1 MVLVFD
7 VYADLAMFRK
17 PYTTT
22 SLVSFPFPPP
32 TAVAGLIGAIVGLD
46 HGGAQGAWRADYWRH
61 FSGSRIALS
70 LKKPPSWMTTTV
82 NLIKY
87 KSPSGDMREH
97 IQAKHQLLKKPIY
110 RIYFNGGELY
120 PELKKRL
127 MRNEF
132 VFTPYLGAAWAL
144 AEIDFCGEFAAEEI
158 VEVESEVDTVVPM
171 LEGVKIDVLRSGAIH
186 RELVPFRLDE
196 ERRLKETVN
205 VIYQEQQ
212 REKKIWLK
220 DKGNL
225 TLSRVGEE
233 KVAWFAN
240 W

>member
-7 VYADLAMFRK
+7 VSADLAMFRK

-32 TAVAGLIGAIVGLD
+32 TAVAGLIGAVVGMD
-46 HGGAQGAWRADYWRH
+46 HGAAQGSWRADFWRH
-61 FSGSRIALS
+61 FSGSSIS
-70 LKKPPSWMTTTV
+70 LRLKRAPSWLTTAV
-82 NLIKY
+82 NLIKFKY
-87 KSPSGDMREH
+87 PSGDMREH
-97 IQAKHQLLKKPIY
+97 IQAKHQLLKKPAY
-110 RIYFNGGELY
+110 RIYFKGGELY

-127 MRNEF
+127 TRKEF

-144 AEIDFCGEFAAEEI
+144 AEIDFCGEFPAEEI
-158 VEVESEVDTVVPM
+158 TEEESWVDTVVPV
-171 LEGVKIDVLRSGAIH
+171 LEGVKVDVLRSGAIH

-205 VIYQEQQ
+205 VVYQELQK
-212 REKKIWLK
+212 EKKLWLK
-220 DKGNL
+220 HKGNL
-225 TLSRVGEE
+225 SLSRVGDER
-233 KVAWFAN
+233 VAWFAN

>member
-7 VYADLAMFRK
+7 VSADLAMFRK

-32 TAVAGLIGAIVGLD
+32 TAVAGLVGAIVGLD
-46 HGGAQGAWRADYWRH
+46 HGAAQGSWRADFWRH
-61 FSGSRIALS
+61 FSGTRIALGFKRVPTW
-70 LKKPPSWMTTTV
+70 LTTAV
-82 NLIKY
+82 NMIKF

-97 IQAKHQLLKKPIY
+97 IQAKHQLLKKPAY
-110 RIYFNGGELY
+110 RIYLQGGGFY
-120 PELKKRL
+120 PELKRRL
-127 MRNEF
+127 ARGEF

-144 AEIDFCGEFAAEEI
+144 AEVEFCGEFPAEDIADE
-158 VEVESEVDTVVPM
+158 ESWVNTVVPM

-205 VIYQEQQ
+205 VVYLDFKNE
-212 REKKIWLK
+212 EKLWLK
-220 DKGNL
+220 SRGRL
-225 TLSRVGEE
+225 SVSRVGEE
-233 KVAWFAN
+233 RVAWFAS

>member
-7 VYADLAMFRK
+7 VYADLAMFRENLI
-17 PYTTT
+17 PPPPW
-22 SLVSFPFPPP
+22 FPFLPAANSSGWPYRGYCR
-32 TAVAGLIGAIVGLD
+32 AGSRRGA
-46 HGGAQGAWRADYWRH
+46 GAWRADYWRH

-158 VEVESEVDTVVPM
+158 VEVESGGVDTVVPM
-171 LEGVKIDVLRSGAIH
+171 LEGGKDRCFAQRRHSPGAG
-186 RELVPFRLDE
+186 PFPA
-196 ERRLKETVN
+196 
-205 VIYQEQQ
+205 
-212 REKKIWLK
+212 
-220 DKGNL
+220 G
-225 TLSRVGEE
+225 
-233 KVAWFAN
+233 
-240 W
+240 